1 MMPAALSDWYARQ
14 SERDQRVLR
23 WGGMAVLVIVVAL
36 VMLPLQRSL
45 SQARARV
52 AQQQADLSWMRQMA
66 PTLAAAGPGPAA
78 AASPQGESLV
88 VLIDRSAR
96 ESGLGQALTGSQP
109 AGNGAMTVRM
119 ENADFNLLIGW
130 LSRLVAQHDLRVETA
145 SLTGTGSAGMVNASV
160 QLHQR

>member
-1 MMPAALSDWYARQ
+1 MIPAALTGWYSRQ

-23 WGGMAVLVIVVAL
+23 WGAIAAGVIVLAGIL
-36 VMLPLQRSL
+36 LPLQRSL
-45 SQARARV
+45 SQARERV
-52 AQQQADLSWMRQMA
+52 AQQQEDLAWMRQMA

-78 AASPQGESLV
+78 AATRPGESLV

-96 ESGLGQALTGSQP
+96 ESGLAQALTGSQP
-109 AGNGAMTVRM
+109 AANGAMTVRM

-130 LSRLVAQHDLRVETA
+130 MSRLVAQHDLRVEAATI
-145 SLTGTGSAGMVNASV
+145 TGSGSAGVVNASV

>member
-1 MMPAALSDWYARQ
+1 MMPAAFTDWYARQ

-23 WGGMAVLVIVVAL
+23 WGGTAAGVILLVAVL
-36 VMLPLQRSL
+36 LPLQRSL
-45 SQARARV
+45 NQARERV
-52 AQQQADLSWMRQMA
+52 AQQQADLAWMRQMA

-78 AASPQGESLV
+78 APPGESLV

-96 ESGLGQALTGSQP
+96 ESGLAQALTGSQP
-109 AGNGAMTVRM
+109 AANGAMTVRM

-130 LSRLVAQHDLRVETA
+130 MSRLVAQHDLRVEAATI
-145 SLTGTGSAGMVNASV
+145 TGNGNAGVVNASV